1 MSVATQF
8 YVTTIAI
15 IACVNFIAVW
25 GLDLQYGVAGIY
37 NFAYIVPQ
45 AAGAY
50 AAGIF
55 ALHPASY
62 YQASETYV
70 GGFNLGFPLPLIGA
84 TVAGGLISFV
94 LGLVAMR
101 RLRGDYQAMAMLVC
115 ALIASAF
122 VAAQP
127 HFLNGNTGLSFI
139 PKPLQAQFGASLV
152 GYQWW
157 YLVLCGAFVAL
168 SFLIVRNITASPLG
182 RMLRATRDSES
193 AAEALGR
200 NTERAR
206 MTAMV
211 IGGCFAGLSGGLLVQ
226 FIGAWAPASWLYPET
241 FLFFTAIIIGG
252 TGNLFGC
259 VIGVLLIPIGIVE
272 ATRYLPQIG
281 YPGLTD
287 VLDWVVIGLAMLLFL
302 WIRPKGLIPERRRKR
317 PLPATATTE
326 ARRELPATAG
336 AETQAEVV

>member
-1 MSVATQF
+1 MSTAAQF

-50 AAGIF
+50 AAGVL
-55 ALHPASY
+55 ALQSASY
-62 YQASETYV
+62 YQAGETYV

-84 TVAGGLISFV
+84 TVAGAVVSYALGLI
-94 LGLVAMR
+94 GMR

-115 ALIASAF
+115 ALIANAF
-122 VAAQP
+122 VSAQP
-127 HFLNGNTGLSFI
+127 HFLNGQTGLSFI
-139 PKPLQAQFGASLV
+139 PKPLQLQFGASVV

-157 YLVLCGAFVAL
+157 YLLLCGVLVAL
-168 SFLIVRNITASPLG
+168 SFVVMRNITGSPLG

-200 NTERAR
+200 NTGRAR
-206 MTAMV
+206 MIAMV
-211 IGGCFAGLSGGLLVQ
+211 VGGALAGLSGGLLVQ

-252 TGNLFGC
+252 TGNLFGN
-259 VIGVLLIPIGIVE
+259 VLGVLLIMIGIVE

-287 VLDWVVIGLAMLLFL
+287 VLDWVVIGVVMLVFL
-302 WIRPKGLIPERRRKR
+302 WIRPSGLAPERRRKR
-317 PLPATATTE
+317 PLPAGVTTRARPLAADAGPE
-326 ARRELPATAG
+326 A
-336 AETQAEVV
+336 QAEIA